1 MAVKRK
7 PPNGNVRRVE
17 AHGDSER
24 STIVSKGDRTIQ
36 CESFGERRWALL
48 LDRNLRVRDYG
59 SQPEEFEFFD
69 GLGRRHT
76 YTPDFIVWFVD
87 GHVEI
92 HEVTRSYRRT
102 REEIKRREEAA
113 ARICDGRKGW
123 SYVVHTEED
132 LPDGPD
138 LANLLVLIG
147 WRARA
152 YAEPAVAG
160 ACLSRLSD
168 GRAHPLRALVA
179 DIAREVDIPR
189 GDVVAALGHLLWHG
203 HIEADL
209 TRSLFVNAEVA
220 PAATVWLPATGGC

>member
-1 MAVKRK
+1 
-7 PPNGNVRRVE
+7 
-17 AHGDSER
+17 
-24 STIVSKGDRTIQ
+24 
-36 CESFGERRWALL
+36 
-48 LDRNLRVRDYG
+48 VRDY
-59 SQPEEFEFFD
+59 

-87 GHVEI
+87 EHVEI

-152 YAEPAVAG
+152 YAEPGVEG
-160 ACLSRLSD
+160 ACLARLSD
-168 GRAHPLRALVA
+168 GRAHPLRALVD

-189 GDVVAALGHLLWHG
+189 SDVVDALGHLLWHG
-203 HIEADL
+203 HIKADF
-209 TRSLFVNAEVA
+209 TRSLFVNAEDAAATDMHNPA
-220 PAATVWLPATGGC
+220 PASSSS